1 MAMLRQMKGE
11 EGEEE
16 KKEEV
21 EEEKEE
27 LVDEFTDPPTP
38 GTLGLSPFEIK
49 MYSFANLVTS
59 LGPKQIYWELAY
71 KAICPICHD
80 RKVIA
85 WHCACSSGYVFRDI
99 SGSETLWKKIAH
111 SVKTGK
117 KLFFFK

>member
-38 GTLGLSPFEIK
+38 GMSGLSPFEIE

-59 LGPKQIYWELAY
+59 LGPKQIY
-71 KAICPICHD
+71 
-80 RKVIA
+80 
-85 WHCACSSGYVFRDI
+85 
-99 SGSETLWKKIAH
+99 
-111 SVKTGK
+111 
-117 KLFFFK
+117 